1 MHSASKSKVG
11 KLAAMLA
18 TVAVILVLAT
28 SSVQAANKS
37 AKKIPSS
44 GPFTLDF
51 LTLYGF
57 FDNSPP
63 GTDIAHP
70 VIHSGAGGKGT
81 FADPITFAVAP
92 QVENVM
98 KPGTKIYIPSLQ
110 KYFIMED
117 DCTSSGPGGP
127 GVQGDGCDGELKKGV
142 NEFDLWIGA
151 TNKGDNPGG
160 KASNSQMSN
169 CEDRLTANNVPIIIK
184 PASNLTVNT
193 TPLLNHGHCI
203 K

>member
-1 MHSASKSKVG
+1 MHSATKKCAI
-11 KLAAMLA
+11 AAVLTTAIVLVFVVPAGAA
-18 TVAVILVLAT
+18 T
-28 SSVQAANKS
+28 KK

-51 LTLYGF
+51 LTFYGF
-57 FDNSPP
+57 WDNSPP
-63 GTDIAHP
+63 GVDIAHP

-81 FADPITFAVAP
+81 FNDPITFAVAP
-92 QVENVM
+92 QVQNVM
-98 KPGTKIYIPSLQ
+98 KPGTKIYVNFLK

-127 GVQGDGCDGELKKGV
+127 GVQGDGCDGELTHGV

-160 KASNSQMSN
+160 KASNSQMTN
-169 CEDRLTANNVPIIIK
+169 CEDTLTSNNVQIIIK
-184 PASNLTVNT
+184 PASNLPVNT

-203 K
+203 Q

>member
-1 MHSASKSKVG
+1 MHSASKYKIAKV
-11 KLAAMLA
+11 AAVLTA
-18 TVAVILVLAT
+18 VAVILIFAT
-28 SSVQAANKS
+28 SSVQAAKK
-37 AKKIPSS
+37 AKPIPSS

-51 LTLYGF
+51 LTFYGF

-63 GTDIAHP
+63 GLAIAHP

-81 FADPITFAVAP
+81 FADPISFAVAP
-92 QVENVM
+92 QVQKVM
-98 KPGTKIYIPSLQ
+98 KPGTKIYIPSFK

-117 DCTSSGPGGP
+117 DCTSSGPGGIP
-127 GVQGDGCDGELKKGV
+127 VQGIGCDGELKAGV

-160 KASNSQMSN
+160 KASNSQMTR

-184 PASNLTVNT
+184 PASNLPVNT

-203 K
+203 Q

>member
-1 MHSASKSKVG
+1 MHSASKKYKIAAVLTTAVVVLS
-11 KLAAMLA
+11 LAASVEAA
-18 TVAVILVLAT
+18 T
-28 SSVQAANKS
+28 KK

-44 GPFTLDF
+44 GNFTLDF
-51 LTLYGF
+51 MTFYGF
-57 FDNSPP
+57 HDNSPP
-63 GTDIAHP
+63 GIAIAHP

-92 QVENVM
+92 EVQNVM
-98 KPGTKIYIPSLQ
+98 KPGTRIYVPTFQ

-117 DCTSSGPGGP
+117 DCTASGPGGP
-127 GVQGDGCDGELKKGV
+127 AVQGDGCDGELLNGI

-160 KASNSQMSN
+160 NASNSQMTN

-184 PASNLTVNT
+184 PASNLAVNT

-203 K
+203 R

>member
-1 MHSASKSKVG
+1 MHSASKKYRM
-11 KLAAMLA
+11 AA
-18 TVAVILVLAT
+18 VLAT
-28 SSVQAANKS
+28 AVVVLLLASSPVQGANKK

-57 FDNSPP
+57 WDNSPP
-63 GTDIAHP
+63 GLDIAHP

-81 FADPITFAVAP
+81 FQDPITFAVAP
-92 QVENVM
+92 QVQNVM
-98 KPGTKIYIPSLQ
+98 KPGTKMYIPSLQ

-127 GVQGDGCDGELKKGV
+127 GTQGDGCDGEFNKGV

-160 KASNSQMSN
+160 KASNSQMTN
-169 CEDRLTANNVPIIIK
+169 CEDRLTTNNIQVIIK
-184 PASNLTVNT
+184 PAGNLPVNT

>member
-1 MHSASKSKVG
+1 MHSASKKCRI
-11 KLAAMLA
+11 AAALTA
-18 TVAVILVLAT
+18 TVIVMVLAT
-28 SSVQAANKS
+28 SSVEA
-37 AKKIPSS
+37 AKKKAKPIPPS
-44 GPFTLDF
+44 GNFTLDF
-51 LTLYGF
+51 LTFYGF

-63 GTDIAHP
+63 GLAIAHP

-92 QVENVM
+92 QVQNVM
-98 KPGTKIYIPSLQ
+98 KPGTRIYIPSFQ

-117 DCTSSGPGGP
+117 DCTGSGPGGVP
-127 GVQGDGCDGELKKGV
+127 IQGIGCDGELKAGV

-160 KASNSQMSN
+160 KASNSQMTA

-184 PASNLTVNT
+184 PASNLPVNT

-203 K
+203 R